1 MAWDMQEEGGGTG
14 PLHFLLLPSPETHS
28 QNFRPFCSHAE
39 KFLGVFHTLS

>member
-28 QNFRPFCSHAE
+28 HNFSDPSALML
-39 KFLGVFHTLS
+39 KNS